1 MQFTLP
7 IAAAL
12 VSGRSATW
20 KWSTPVAASS
30 IAMVSGWGGGTANTY
45 GGVIGQPDVPRC
57 LRYTFSNTWTGG
69 NVTITVTFDGASAS
83 YVIVSAPG
91 SNNVDIPAALFTT
104 VTSITKTVV
113 GAGTVSL
120 GYGDTL
126 GVTSGGANVDQF
138 GIGIANGS
146 TTTTTSTA
154 RADGRA
160 VTFGLSPNGGR
171 TFVYTA
177 NKV

>member
-12 VSGRSATW
+12 VSGRSTIW
-20 KWSTPVAASS
+20 KWTTPVASS
-30 IAMVSGWGGGTANTY
+30 ATAMVSGWGGGTANTY

-57 LRYTFSNTWTGG
+57 LKYTFSNTWTGG
-69 NVTITVTFDGASAS
+69 DVTVTGTFDGAAAS

-104 VTSITKTVV
+104 VTGITKNVV

-126 GVTSGGANVDQF
+126 GISSGGYNVNQF
-138 GIGIANGS
+138 GIGMANGS
-146 TTTTTSTA
+146 STTTTSTS
-154 RADGRA
+154 RVDGKA

>member
-7 IAAAL
+7 INTGSA
-12 VSGRSATW
+12 SGRSVVW
-20 KWSTPVAASS
+20 KWTNPIAASS
-30 IAMVSGWGGGTANTY
+30 IAAISGWGGGTANTY

-69 NVTITVTFDGASAS
+69 NVTVTGTFDGAAALYTITSS
-83 YVIVSAPG
+83 PG

-113 GAGTVSL
+113 GAGTFSL

-126 GVTSGGANVDQF
+126 GIASGGSNVDQF
-138 GIGIANGS
+138 GIGVANGSS
-146 TTTTTSTA
+146 TTTTGTA
-154 RADGRA
+154 RVDGRA

-177 NKV
+177 NKA